1 MQQLRT
7 QEPFTGDDERRPPRA
22 GRATNCELD
31 LAQRHQTGQNLSEMS
46 ASPASYRDAFAA
58 TEFRWLWLAHLL
70 SVIGDQ
76 LARVALTLLV
86 FERTESA
93 GLAAL
98 TYALTYLPDLV
109 GGAALAGLADRFPR
123 RGVMVVTD
131 LARAA
136 LVAVMAVPG
145 IPLAGQ
151 MALLV
156 VVQLLTAPFSAAR
169 QAALP
174 DILSGDRLT
183 LGIGIFSMTY
193 QVALVVGFG
202 AGAALVAHLGV
213 SAALLINAATFAL
226 SALLIARGVGPHHPV
241 APVVGPRADAGQW
254 ATVRAGWRVVA
265 GDPRLLTL
273 LAIACCSGFYV
284 VPEGLAVPYA
294 AELDAGPGAVGWL
307 LVANP
312 VGTVIGML
320 LLRRVRPD
328 RRLALMGPLAV
339 ASSLVLIPTGWLP
352 GLWVTV
358 LLWTFSG
365 ACSAHD
371 MVVQAAY
378 VESVPAHRR
387 GQAVGLAIAALR
399 AAQGLA
405 IITAGILAQL
415 LSPST
420 IIVVAA
426 VLGVLAAAAAW
437 HRWSR
442 LAPPRAHP
450 PPQGEADDITGRP

>member
-1 MQQLRT
+1 MITTLLVVIGPVR
-7 QEPFTGDDERRPPRA
+7 
-22 GRATNCELD
+22 L
-31 LAQRHQTGQNLSEMS
+31 LEMS
-46 ASPASYRDAFAA
+46 GYPASYRDVFAA

-76 LARVALTLLV
+76 FARVALTLLV
-86 FERTESA
+86 FDRTESA

-123 RGVMVVTD
+123 RDVMVVTD
-131 LARAA
+131 LARAL
-136 LVAVMAVPG
+136 LVAAMVVPG
-145 IPLAGQ
+145 VPLAAQ
-151 MALLV
+151 VCLLAL
-156 VVQLLTAPFSAAR
+156 VQLLTAPFSAAR

-174 DILSGDRLT
+174 DILRGDRLA
-183 LGIGIFSMTY
+183 LGLGVFSMTY
-193 QVALVVGFG
+193 QAALVVGFG
-202 AGAALVAHLGV
+202 VGAALVAWLGV
-213 SAALLINAATFAL
+213 PAALLINAATFVL
-226 SALLIARGVGPHHPV
+226 SALLIARGLGPHHPV
-241 APVVGPRADAGQW
+241 APPPEPSDPPDPGSGGPAAPAGQW

-265 GDPRLLTL
+265 RDPRLLTL

-294 AELDAGPGAVGWL
+294 AEIGAGTTGVGWL

-312 VGTVIGML
+312 AGTVAGML
-320 LLRRVRPD
+320 LLGRMRPE

-352 GLWVTV
+352 GLAVAV
-358 LLWTFSG
+358 VLWTVSG

-371 MVVQAAY
+371 MVVQATY

-405 IITAGILAQL
+405 IVAAGVLAQL
-415 LSPST
+415 LSPSA
-420 IIVVAA
+420 IVLVAA
-426 VLGVLAAAAAW
+426 VLGVVAAAAAAL
-437 HRWSR
+437 RWSR
-442 LAPPRAHP
+442 LASPRALP
-450 PPQGEADDITGRP
+450 PPQGEAR

>member
-1 MQQLRT
+1 
-7 QEPFTGDDERRPPRA
+7 
-22 GRATNCELD
+22 
-31 LAQRHQTGQNLSEMS
+31 MS
-46 ASPASYRDAFAA
+46 VSPASYRDAFAA
-58 TEFRWLWLAHLL
+58 TEFRWLWSAHLL
-70 SVIGDQ
+70 SVVGDQ

-86 FERTESA
+86 FERTASA

-109 GGAALAGLADRFPR
+109 GGAALAGLADRFSR
-123 RGVMVVTD
+123 RDVMVVTD

-136 LVAVMAVPG
+136 LVAVMAIPG
-145 IPLAGQ
+145 VPLAGQ

-183 LGIGIFSMTY
+183 LGLGIFSMTY

-202 AGAALVAHLGV
+202 AGAALVAQLGV
-213 SAALLINAATFAL
+213 STALLINAATFAV
-226 SALLIARGVGPHHPV
+226 SALIIARGVGPHHPV
-241 APVVGPRADAGQW
+241 APVTDPRATGAGQW

-265 GDPRLLTL
+265 RDPRLLTL

-328 RRLALMGPLAV
+328 RRLALVGPLAV
-339 ASSLVLIPTGWLP
+339 ASSLVLVPTGWLP
-352 GLWVTV
+352 GLAVTV
-358 LLWTFSG
+358 VLWTLSG

-371 MVVQAAY
+371 MVVQATY

-405 IITAGILAQL
+405 IVAAGVLAQL

-420 IIVVAA
+420 IILVAA

>member
-1 MQQLRT
+1 
-7 QEPFTGDDERRPPRA
+7 
-22 GRATNCELD
+22 
-31 LAQRHQTGQNLSEMS
+31 MS

-58 TEFRWLWLAHLL
+58 TEFRWLWVAHLL
-70 SVIGDQ
+70 SVVGDQ

-86 FERTESA
+86 YDRTQSA

-109 GGAALAGLADRFPR
+109 GGAALAGLADRFSR
-123 RGVMVVTD
+123 RDVMVVTD
-131 LARAA
+131 LARAG

-183 LGIGIFSMTY
+183 LGLGIFSMTY

-202 AGAALVAHLGV
+202 AGAALVAQLGV
-213 SAALLINAATFAL
+213 PAALLINAATFAL
-226 SALLIARGVGPHHPV
+226 SALLIARGIGPHLPA
-241 APVVGPRADAGQW
+241 APDDPAAPAAPAGQW
-254 ATVRAGWRVVA
+254 ATLRAGWRVVA

-294 AELDAGPGAVGWL
+294 AELDAGAGAVGWL

-339 ASSLVLIPTGWLP
+339 ASSLVLVPTGWTP
-352 GLWVTV
+352 GLAVTV
-358 LLWTFSG
+358 VLWTVSG

-371 MVVQAAY
+371 MVVQATY

-405 IITAGILAQL
+405 IVAAGVLAQL

-426 VLGVLAAAAAW
+426 ALGVVAAAAAW

-450 PPQGEADDITGRP
+450 PPQGEADETSGRP

>member
-1 MQQLRT
+1 
-7 QEPFTGDDERRPPRA
+7 
-22 GRATNCELD
+22 
-31 LAQRHQTGQNLSEMS
+31 MS
-46 ASPASYRDAFAA
+46 GSPASYRAVFAA

-86 FERTESA
+86 FDRTESA

-123 RGVMVVTD
+123 RDVMVLTD
-131 LARAA
+131 LGRAV
-136 LVAVMAVPG
+136 LVAAMAVPG
-145 IPLAGQ
+145 VPLAVQ
-151 MALLV
+151 VCLLA

-174 DILSGDRLT
+174 DILRGDRLA
-183 LGIGIFSMTY
+183 LGLGVFSMTY
-193 QVALVVGFG
+193 QAALVVGFG
-202 AGAALVAHLGV
+202 TGAALVAWLGV
-213 SAALLINAATFAL
+213 PSALLINAATFVL
-226 SALLIARGVGPHHPV
+226 SALLIARGLGPHRPV
-241 APVVGPRADAGQW
+241 AHAGAAGDTAAAGQW

-265 GDPRLLTL
+265 HDPRLLTL

-284 VPEGLAVPYA
+284 VPEGLAVPFA
-294 AELDAGPGAVGWL
+294 AEIDAGSAGVGWL

-312 VGTVIGML
+312 AGTVIGML
-320 LLRRVRPD
+320 VLGRLRPE
-328 RRLALMGPLAV
+328 RRLALIGPLAV

-352 GLWVTV
+352 GLAVSV
-358 LLWTFSG
+358 LLWTVSG

-371 MVVQAAY
+371 MVVQATY

-405 IITAGILAQL
+405 IVAAGILAQIFT
-415 LSPST
+415 PST
-420 IIVVAA
+420 IILVAA
-426 VLGVLAAAAAW
+426 VLGVAAAAAAW

-450 PPQGEADDITGRP
+450 PPQGEADDISSRP